1 MDDML
6 KKILAHALDAAVE
19 NELPRA
25 AAEIQEAMKWRKIL
39 GAGIVAVILGIC
51 YVITALSVGWQL
63 GAALWLGA
71 AGLAML
77 LMLGLDLLFGGDD
90 K

>member
-1 MDDML
+1 
-6 KKILAHALDAAVE
+6 
-19 NELPRA
+19 
-25 AAEIQEAMKWRKIL
+25 MKWKNIL

-51 YVITALSVGWQL
+51 YVITALSVGWLL

-77 LMLGLDLLFGGDD
+77 LALGVELLVGGDD
-90 K
+90 E